1 MKRHTKSSDRPAQGD
16 RETRSH
22 AAPHARAAHRTL
34 MKGLRDAG
42 HTVTTV
48 DAAIKLGLLTERDWC
63 EELERQRDAHN
74 VGKRQS

>member
-1 MKRHTKSSDRPAQGD
+1 MKRHTQSSDRPAQGD

-22 AAPHARAAHRTL
+22 AAPHARAAHTVLVKR
-34 MKGLRDAG
+34 LRDAG

-63 EELERQRDAHN
+63 EELERQRD
-74 VGKRQS
+74 VYRVVRK